1 MHGLGLLAFDAGES
15 IAVFEAFQPA
25 AADTARKRRLAAS
38 SVAAVLAYSAAA
50 GAAVLLSGG
59 AAIVQEKMLDVTF
72 EKQLPK
78 EVIPPPP
85 PPPPPPP
92 KKVEKPKPPPPVADT
107 PPPPAPPPVLV
118 PKAVPKEILPESDV
132 AVEKREWIAPAE
144 GIGGSA
150 RRAPAGAAT
159 GIPGGT
165 GPVAAAAPKALAPV
179 NLPEEATP
187 PVESSANRRPEYPES
202 ARAAGVEG
210 LVILKIV
217 VTETGKVANIQV
229 MKGEPPFVDA
239 AIAAV
244 KTYTFQPAML
254 AGRPISVFR
263 IIKVPFRLSVGGSR

>member
-1 MHGLGLLAFDAGES
+1 
-15 IAVFEAFQPA
+15 VFEAFQPA

-38 SVAAVLAYSAAA
+38 GIAAVLAYSAAA
-50 GAAVLLSGG
+50 GAAVLLGRS

-72 EKQLPK
+72 ERQLPK
-78 EVIPPPP
+78 EVTPPPP
-85 PPPPPPP
+85 PPPPPQP
-92 KKVEKPKPPPPVADT
+92 KKVEKPKPPPPPPVADT
-107 PPPPAPPPVLV
+107 PPPPAPAPVLV

-132 AVEKREWIAPAE
+132 ALEKREWIAPAE
-144 GIGGSA
+144 GIGGTA
-150 RRAPAGAAT
+150 RRAAAGAAT
-159 GIPGGT
+159 GVAGGT

-187 PVESSANRRPEYPES
+187 PVESPANRRPDYPES
-202 ARAAGVEG
+202 ARAAGIEG

-217 VTETGKVANIQV
+217 VTESGKVGNIQV
-229 MKGEPPFVDA
+229 MKGEPPFVEA

-244 KTYTFQPAML
+244 KTHTFQPAML

>member
-1 MHGLGLLAFDAGES
+1 M
-15 IAVFEAFQPA
+15 FEAFQPR
-25 AADTARKRRLAAS
+25 AADTARKRTLAAS
-38 SVAAVLAYSAAA
+38 GIAAILAYSAAA
-50 GAAVLLSGG
+50 GAAVLLGRG

-78 EVIPPPP
+78 EVAPPAPP

-92 KKVEKPKPPPPVADT
+92 KKIEKPKPAPPPPVADT
-107 PPPPAPPPVLV
+107 PPPPPAPPPVLV
-118 PKAVPKEILPESDV
+118 PKAVPKEVLPESDV
-132 AVEKREWIAPAE
+132 AIEKREWIAPAE

-150 RRAPAGAAT
+150 RVAVAGAAT
-159 GIPGGT
+159 GIAGGT
-165 GPVAAAAPKALAPV
+165 GPIAAAAPKALAPV

-187 PVESSANRRPEYPES
+187 PVESPANRRPEYPES

-217 VTETGKVANIQV
+217 VTESGKVGNIQV

-244 KTYTFQPAML
+244 KTYAFQPAML

-263 IIKVPFRLSVGGSR
+263 IIKVPFRLSVGGAR